1 MKLDRINGERI
12 ADDIFGFLEENNIPL
27 ATMRGQGYDGA
38 SNMSSDRVGV
48 QARIRHKAPL
58 ATYVHYSGH
67 CLNLVISKSCALP
80 EVRNVI
86 DCVKNAA
93 VSFSIVQR
101 EVVF

>member
-1 MKLDRINGERI
+1 MVSLAFCK
-12 ADDIFGFLEENNIPL
+12 ENNVPL
-27 ATMRGQGYDGA
+27 ATMRGQATLYNGE

-48 QARIRHKAPL
+48 PARIRHKTPL
-58 ATYVHYSGH
+58 ATYVHCSSH